1 MFLKIITKE
10 FVSKLYCHIY
20 IYVVQF
26 LHSSIWIVDTWTV
39 QGVISAVALTINML
53 LFRSIYELLAFSGLG
68 ITKCNE
74 FVLDKGESVKTWL
87 EGNVTWFPY

>member
-20 IYVVQF
+20 ICCSVSAFQY
-26 LHSSIWIVDTWTV
+26 LDCGYTLTV

-53 LFRSIYELLAFSGLG
+53 LFRSIYEFLAFSGLG